1 MLRIILFIA
10 SIVYLSPTTL
20 AFLPAPE
27 PSRST
32 NMSRSSTISA
42 EALVDPTQRDAHY
55 GGNVAQYLV
64 DLHDTKSTF
73 NFCGGMMFQREWLL
87 PRFCSVD
94 NIHSSSIL
102 HVILTDMRI
111 IFIHMPTPPT

>member
-1 MLRIILFIA
+1 MFRIIFFIA
-10 SIVYLSPTTL
+10 TIAYFSPTAL

-32 NMSRSSTISA
+32 NMSRSSTISS

-73 NFCGGMMFQREWLL
+73 NFCGGMMFQREWLSS
-87 PRFCSVD
+87 RFSSVD
-94 NIHSSSIL
+94 NVYMYSSS
-102 HVILTDMRI
+102 
-111 IFIHMPTPPT
+111 FFA